1 MVIPPHRE
9 GGQAQYTDQ
18 PLPSG
23 ESTSLAPVCGFG
35 SAQSLRVHFT
45 RIDQA
50 TPYRYRQA
58 FDPA

>member
-1 MVIPPHRE
+1 MAADST
-9 GGQAQYTDQ
+9 GQGTAERIAEQ
-18 PLPSG
+18 
-23 ESTSLAPVCGFG
+23 CGFG

-45 RIDQA
+45 RIDQT